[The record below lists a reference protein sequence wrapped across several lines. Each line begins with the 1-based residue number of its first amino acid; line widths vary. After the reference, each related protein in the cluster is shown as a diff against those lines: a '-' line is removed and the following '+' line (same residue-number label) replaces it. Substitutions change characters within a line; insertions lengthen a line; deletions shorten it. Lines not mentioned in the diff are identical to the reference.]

1 MVSSDT
7 SRPRQAG
14 ERDGVDFHFYDSKS
28 AMQADI
34 TTGKFLDV
42 VIQSD
47 QFYATAIQSI
57 VDVLQSGRIC
67 ILDVSIKNIYRLQVR
82 VSPFRSLFKYVLRTA
97 MFIQSRTY

>member
-1 MVSSDT
+1 
-7 SRPRQAG
+7 
-14 ERDGVDFHFYDSKS
+14 
-28 AMQADI
+28 MQADI

-82 VSPFRSLFKYVLRTA
+82 VPLPKHVRIRPENCYVY
-97 MFIQSRTY
+97 SK